1 MMRPSRFCGYIFLLA
16 VGVLAI
22 SCGPTP
28 APMVETR
35 EVTRIVERT
44 VEVTRIVEK
53 PVTVLVPMTAERP
66 VTVER
71 PVTTV
76 AVVAGKARVE
86 SIEILILESFPVQVM
101 VLARGNLPDGCTR
114 IDRIEKGRD
123 VEKRILWVEMTT
135 ARPRDALCTQA
146 LVPFEENIAL
156 DVLGLPASTYTV
168 DVNGVTGTF
177 TLTVDNVP
185 QR

>member
-1 MMRPSRFCGYIFLLA
+1 
-16 VGVLAI
+16 
-22 SCGPTP
+22 
-28 APMVETR
+28 MVETR

-53 PVTVLVPMTAERP
+53 PVTVLMPMTAERP
-66 VTVER
+66 AATEKS
-71 PVTTV
+71 VTTSPMI
-76 AVVAGKARVE
+76 AGKARVE

-101 VLARGNLPDGCTR
+101 VQARGNLPDGCTR
-114 IDRIEKGRD
+114 IDRIEKDRD

-146 LVPFEENIAL
+146 LVPFQENISL
-156 DVLGLPASTYTV
+156 DVLGLPAGTYTV

-177 TLTVDNVP
+177 TLSVDNVP
-185 QR
+185 QKGDTG